1 MAEAEKKLAIDE
13 DKEID
18 FIGTR
23 NLKDELED
31 LDSQVG
37 DLASLNLFG
46 VDMSADSVM
55 EKAASRSKKA
65 TKKETEGILKDLVQ
79 MVAEIDP
86 SGSTR
91 DFSKRKSFTYYDPY
105 NPD

>member
-1 MAEAEKKLAIDE
+1 MNEER
-13 DKEID
+13 EID

-55 EKAASRSKKA
+55 EKAASRSKRA
-65 TKKETEGILKDLVQ
+65 TRKETQGVL
-79 MVAEIDP
+79 
-86 SGSTR
+86 
-91 DFSKRKSFTYYDPY
+91 
-105 NPD
+105 